1 MTTFRI
7 VIAPDGTRT
16 VAAVGEDAG
25 TDDEVRARLQ
35 SLIARLGN
43 KVRLTAE
50 TGIEKHTHELKGHVH
65 GNVRS

>member
-7 VIAPDGTRT
+7 VLAPDGTRT
-16 VAAVGEDAG
+16 IAAIGEDAG
-25 TDDEVRARLQ
+25 TDEEVRARLE
-35 SLIARLGN
+35 SLIQRLGN

-65 GNVRS
+65 GTVSS